1 MTWFPFRLTPSP
13 DKARSVFCGCSDW
26 ESPPTSTIREDN
38 LQTVRESPKGQVRLY
53 KSRIPQARHV
63 LMPGLKKLLLADLPK
78 VLSESE
84 GDWTS
89 LCQENRKPSLIEGNS
104 SCPVLTG
111 SGGRIN
117 LYTFPLLSLCGF
129 KACREKKLKQSP
141 RNMHIMC
148 LASKYIIKTEVNS
161 LEESLLL
168 WHQDLQLVVLFPPWG
183 FLGKC

>member
-1 MTWFPFRLTPSP
+1 MAVQTEKAPQPPPSEKITYRLWERVP
-13 DKARSVFCGCSDW
+13 KVKSDF
-26 ESPPTSTIREDN
+26 TN
-38 LQTVRESPKGQVRLY
+38 QGSPKQDMYWCQGWRN
-53 KSRIPQARHV
+53 SSHV
-63 LMPGLKKLLLADLPK
+63 FLLAGLPK

-89 LCQENRKPSLIEGNS
+89 LCQENRKLSLIEGNS

-111 SGGRIN
+111 SGERIN